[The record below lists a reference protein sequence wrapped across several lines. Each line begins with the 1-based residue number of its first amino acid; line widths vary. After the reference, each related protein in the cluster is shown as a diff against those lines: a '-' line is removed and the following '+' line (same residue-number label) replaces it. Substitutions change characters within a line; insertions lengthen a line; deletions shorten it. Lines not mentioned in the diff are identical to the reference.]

1 MPGLSALEGIEREGN
16 TRSFASTIIAL
27 LTSDLLMIIRPAF
40 LPRWRTVGAVFTAA
54 SLLTPVMPLEARNRK
69 GDRLLREA
77 QIAESKQVWDDA
89 LTLAEQAVTSDPAD
103 PAYQL
108 EFRRVRF
115 EAANYHLLRGQEIRP
130 KGDLAGA
137 LAEFEK
143 AYKIDPASDI
153 ADQEARRTRL
163 MIQREANRKAADPSA
178 KVSPEEM
185 GMTTA
190 QVARQAAQERVDS
203 LMPIPELRPLNTQPL
218 TLRMTNQKPKVLFDT
233 LGKLAGVNVLF
244 DPDFDGA
251 QTKPQSIDLNGST
264 LEEALDY
271 LAVVTHSFWKPLG
284 SNTIF
289 IAQENPT
296 KRRDYEDQV
305 VKVFYLSNITSPQ
318 ELQEVIT
325 TLRQV
330 IEVNKL
336 FNYSSQN
343 AIIVR
348 AEPARMALV
357 EKIIADLDKPKAEVL
372 VDVTV
377 MEVDTTRSRQLAAAF
392 APNGINSQILFTPRT
407 SLQTLAGQLGTTNS
421 NSGGFNANG
430 GSTGSTGSST
440 GSNTG
445 SGTGSNTGTTNTSGS
460 SSTTTT
466 SSPIPLVNL
475 KHITSQDYS
484 LTNVPGGL
492 LEAIMNDTGTRV
504 MQRPQIRAVDN
515 FKAVLKIGDKVPTAS
530 GSFQPGVGGVGVN
543 PLVNTQFTYIDT
555 GVNLEMTPRVHDN
568 GEVSMHLDIDISQV
582 SDYVNLGGISQPVI
596 SQRKATLDVR
606 MRDGQINMIGGLIQL
621 SDSKNVSG
629 VPGLANIPIL
639 NRLFTTLQTTQNK
652 TELLI
657 SIVPHIVRG
666 PDVTAENLKEVYA
679 GNQTNYSV
687 RRAARAVPASTTVTV
702 PLPNSEMGAPPAP
715 AVLPSPAPRISF
727 SPAQLDAQ
735 SGSSFTVSVRAD
747 SVTNLQSIESQIKFD
762 PKVLKINSIVAGDLL
777 QQNGLTLTPSKNIL
791 NDTGDASASLARDPA
806 KGGVNGSG
814 ALLTVTFQAVGKGQT
829 VVIMPRTVL
838 HDAAGATVNAGSGP
852 LTVTVK

>member
-1 MPGLSALEGIEREGN
+1 MLTALSLV
-16 TRSFASTIIAL
+16 TPT
-27 LTSDLLMIIRPAF
+27 
-40 LPRWRTVGAVFTAA
+40 LPLQART
-54 SLLTPVMPLEARNRK
+54 RK
-69 GDRLLREA
+69 GDRMLREA
-77 QIAESKQVWDDA
+77 QIAESKQNWDDA
-89 LTLAEQAVTSDPAD
+89 LNLSEQAVASDPSDPA
-103 PAYQL
+103 YTL

-115 EAANYHLLRGQEIRP
+115 EAANYHLLRGQELRP

-137 LAEFEK
+137 LREFER
-143 AYKIDPASDI
+143 AYQIDPASDI
-153 ADQEARRTRL
+153 ADQEARRTRI
-163 MIQREANRKAADPSA
+163 MMQREDKKKAADPSA
-178 KVSPEEM
+178 KETPEEM
-185 GMTTA
+185 GMTGA
-190 QVARQAAQERVDS
+190 QVAKKEVQDRVDS
-203 LMPIPELRPLNTQPL
+203 LLPIPELRPLNSQPL

-244 DPDFDGA
+244 DPDYDGA
-251 QTKPQSIDLNGST
+251 QTKPQSIDLNGTT

-284 SNTIF
+284 ANTIF
-289 IAQENPT
+289 ITQENPT
-296 KRRDYEDQV
+296 KRREYEDQV

-372 VDVTV
+372 VDVMV
-377 MEVDTTRSRQLAAAF
+377 MEVDSTRSRQLAAAF
-392 APNGINSQILFTPRT
+392 APNGINTSIAFTPRT
-407 SLQTLAGQLGTTNS
+407 SLQTLAGQLGTTSTATTGFS
-421 NSGGFNANG
+421 NNG
-430 GSTGSTGSST
+430 TGTTTTGSTTST
-440 GSNTG
+440 TST
-445 SGTGSNTGTTNTSGS
+445 TGTT
-460 SSTTTT
+460 SSTTGTTT

-475 KHITSQDYS
+475 RHLSTQDYS

-504 MQRPQIRAVDN
+504 LQRPQIRAVDN

-530 GSFQPGVGGVGVN
+530 GSFQSGTSGVGIN

-582 SDYVNLGGISQPVI
+582 SDYVDLGGISEPVI

-629 VPGLANIPIL
+629 VPGLANVPIL

-666 PDVTAENLKEVYA
+666 PDVTAENLKTVYA
-679 GNQTNYSV
+679 GNQTNYAI
-687 RRAARAVPASTTVTV
+687 RRGPSASAVPTVVTV
-702 PLPNSEMGAPPAP
+702 PLDNSAMMPPAANQPAGQP
-715 AVLPSPAPRISF
+715 AVQPAMPGAMPGFTPGALPGARPGMTPGTAPGGMPPAAVPAPRISF
-727 SPAQLDAQ
+727 APAQLDAQ
-735 SGSSFTVSVRAD
+735 AGSSFTVSVRAD
-747 SVTNLQSIESQIKFD
+747 GITNLQSVESQIKFD
-762 PKVLKINSIVAGDLL
+762 PKILKINSIVSGDLL
-777 QQNGLTLTPSKNIL
+777 QQNGVILTPSKNIL
-791 NDTGDASASLARDPA
+791 NDTGSASVSLARDPS
-806 KGGVNGSG
+806 KGAVNGSG
-814 ALLTVTFQAVGKGQT
+814 SLISITFQAVGKGQT
-829 VVIMPRTVL
+829 IVIIPKTAL
-838 HDAAGATVNAGSGP
+838 HDAAGATANAGSGP

>member
-1 MPGLSALEGIEREGN
+1 
-16 TRSFASTIIAL
+16 
-27 LTSDLLMIIRPAF
+27 MIIRPAWV
-40 LPRWRTVGAVFTAA
+40 PRWRALGAVSSLI
-54 SLLTPVMPLEARNRK
+54 SLLAPTLPLEARNRK
-69 GDRLLREA
+69 GDRFLREA
-77 QIAESKQVWDDA
+77 QIAESKQIWDDA
-89 LTLAEQAVTSDPAD
+89 LNLSEQAVTSDPAD

-115 EAANYHLLRGQEIRP
+115 EAANFHLLRGQQLRP

-137 LAEFEK
+137 LAEFQR
-143 AYKIDPASDI
+143 AYKIDPSSDI
-153 ADQEARRTRL
+153 ADQEIRRTRL
-163 MIQREANRKAADPSA
+163 MIEREEKRKAGDPNA
-178 KVSPEEM
+178 QVSPEEK
-185 GMTTA
+185 GMTPA
-190 QVARQAAQERVDS
+190 QAAKQDAQDRVES
-203 LMPIPELRPLNTQPL
+203 LMAIPELRPLNAQPI

-244 DPDFDGA
+244 DPDYDGA

-264 LEEALDY
+264 LEEALEY

-284 SNTIF
+284 NNTIF
-289 IAQENPT
+289 ITQENPT

-305 VKVFYLSNITSPQ
+305 VKIFYLSNVTSPQ

-348 AEPARMALV
+348 ADPARMALV

-377 MEVDTTRSRQLAAAF
+377 MEVDSTRSRQLAAAF

-407 SLQTLAGQLGTTNS
+407 SLQTLAGQLGTTS
-421 NSGGFNANG
+421 
-430 GSTGSTGSST
+430 GSTSTFT
-440 GSNTG
+440 N
-445 SGTGSNTGTTNTSGS
+445 NGTTNTTGTSNSTGNTTSTNTGNTSTS
-460 SSTTTT
+460 SSTTT
-466 SSPIPLVNL
+466 SSPIPLVNIR
-475 KHITSQDYS
+475 HISTQDYS

-492 LEAIMNDTGTRV
+492 LEAIMSDTGTRV

-621 SDSKNVSG
+621 SDSKNVTG

-639 NRLFTTLQTTQNK
+639 NRLFTSLQTTQNK

-666 PDVTAENLKEVYA
+666 PDVTAENLREVYA

-687 RRAARAVPASTTVTV
+687 RRTPRLAPVTTTVTV
-702 PLPNSEMGAPPAP
+702 PLDNNVMAAP
-715 AVLPSPAPRISF
+715 ASPVAPTAAPIPVGPAARISF
-727 SPAQLDAQ
+727 APAQLDAQ
-735 SGSSFTVSVRAD
+735 AGSSFTVSVRAD
-747 SVTNLQSIESQIKFD
+747 GVTNLQSFESQIKFD
-762 PKVLKINSIVAGDLL
+762 PKVLKINSITAGDLL
-777 QQNGLTLTPSKNIL
+777 QQNGVSLVPQRNIL
-791 NDTGDASASLARDPA
+791 NDSGDASATLARDPA

-814 ALLTVTFQAVGKGQT
+814 SLLTVTFQAVGKGQT
-829 VVIMPRTVL
+829 IVIIPKTVL
-838 HDAAGATVNAGSGP
+838 HDSAGAAVNAGSGP